1 MNLVR
6 LLGFAYF
13 AMFIFVVALGYV
25 PGVNDE
31 NGMMFGLFEL
41 DLYDDSL
48 HFFSGLW
55 AGVAAWISTRAI
67 TLYFKLF
74 GVLYFLDG
82 VMGFFIGSGYLDFG
96 IFINGVL
103 DLSWTTKFFANV
115 PHLIIG
121 GFAIYAGFVIAKR
134 FSAEP

>member
-1 MNLVR
+1 MNLIR
-6 LLGFAYF
+6 LLGLAYF

-31 NGMMFGLFEL
+31 SGKMFGLFEL

-55 AGVAAWISTRAI
+55 AGIAALISTRAVTI
-67 TLYFKLF
+67 YFRLF

-82 VMGFFIGSGYLDFG
+82 VMGLLIGSGYLDFG
-96 IFINGVL
+96 IFLYGVL
-103 DLSWTTKFFANV
+103 ELDWTTKFLANL
-115 PHLIIG
+115 PHLLIG
-121 GFAIYAGFVIAKR
+121 GFAIYAGFVLSKR
-134 FSAEP
+134 FTGEA